1 MEFGKWGVFT
11 FTDIMNAEQLSDL
24 CSRVE
29 GAGYSTL
36 WYPEA
41 MNYETFGIGA
51 FLLSN
56 SKNLVVASGIANIY
70 ARDPSA
76 SVMGHNTLNSLYGGR
91 FVLGFLAFVSSLS

>member
-1 MEFGKWGVFT
+1 MKFGKWGVFT
-11 FTDIMNAEQLSDL
+11 FTDIMGAEQLSDL

-56 SKNLVVASGIANIY
+56 SNNLVV
-70 ARDPSA
+70 
-76 SVMGHNTLNSLYGGR
+76 
-91 FVLGFLAFVSSLS
+91 